1 MCTEYLVD
9 VISHFGQYRLL
20 AQALSKRCTS
30 RRIPDCDIRA

>member
-20 AQALSKRCTS
+20 AQALSKKVRLS
-30 RRIPDCDIRA
+30 PRSGL